1 MDALL
6 SGKPLGSE
14 NAKLIDDGIAA
25 YNDAIARK
33 TSGSPE
39 RLVNMLA
46 DSMRELGH
54 QASRETTLSPRLVMI
69 GRLLSNAAQMTNE
82 NNLELPIDEDEF
94 NIVKGA
100 GTLADV
106 AQKYHDARQRL
117 GNDLENISSKENRG
131 AVRDLLMGNAVE
143 KMIQQ
148 DKRLGQTITN
158 TQIIM
163 GKGLWEV
170 KNLQTYTS
178 DTATRRGIQPED
190 IQAIL
195 KKPNSTKALSIG
207 TKIGNEVVKA
217 SMEDYNAA
225 EKAMQKEMELGQQ
238 ENQVEIN
245 PIQMPV

>member
-1 MDALL
+1 MCISLSVPAFAQGNIPLL
-6 SGKPLGSE
+6 VDNAELLTDSE
-14 NAKLIDDGIAA
+14 
-25 YNDAIARK
+25 
-33 TSGSPE
+33 E
-39 RLVNMLA
+39 RV
-46 DSMRELGH
+46 
-54 QASRETTLSPRLVMI
+54 
-69 GRLLSNAAQMTNE
+69 LLSN
-82 NNLELPIDEDEF
+82 
-94 NIVKGA
+94 
-100 GTLADV
+100 
-106 AQKYHDARQRL
+106 
-117 GNDLENISSKENRG
+117 LENISSKENRG

-158 TQIIM
+158 TQMIM

-170 KNLQTYTS
+170 KKLQTYTS